1 METLFLHKMVA
12 FVLRIFKIIIYFTE
26 WCTLIDLFLV
36 CFVPLFACGS
46 ETRVVHVQALHHT
59 QAYVSIASNQ
69 EKKLTNNQRSTW
81 FGHPVVARCCSD
93 KFETIAQHIKSRF
106 IAAFD
111 RQIQISSQKCEFMV
125 TSRWITDKIYLHL
138 YKNNNFF
145 PKYFNNTDFEIL
157 FLIYP
162 VIFYNFPYTILT
174 KNKSKENKDHQ
185 YQQVFITE
193 PFYIDTRLN
202 SKSRTT
208 FMGLKINAQKY
219 FF

>member
-1 METLFLHKMVA
+1 
-12 FVLRIFKIIIYFTE
+12 
-26 WCTLIDLFLV
+26 
-36 CFVPLFACGS
+36 
-46 ETRVVHVQALHHT
+46 
-59 QAYVSIASNQ
+59 
-69 EKKLTNNQRSTW
+69 
-81 FGHPVVARCCSD
+81 
-93 KFETIAQHIKSRF
+93 
-106 IAAFD
+106 
-111 RQIQISSQKCEFMV
+111 MV